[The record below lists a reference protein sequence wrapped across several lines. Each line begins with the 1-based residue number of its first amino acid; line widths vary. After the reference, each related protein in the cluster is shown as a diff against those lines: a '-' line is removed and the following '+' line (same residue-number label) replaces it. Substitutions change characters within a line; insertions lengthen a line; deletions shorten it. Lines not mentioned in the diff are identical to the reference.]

1 MVHLI
6 YKNVASMLLFFALLV
21 YCSSA
26 FSATFVTTEG
36 LEPDKVASIWLI
48 KRFIDKE
55 AHFKFIGKNESV
67 DSVDIP
73 FDMPDAELR
82 RFHTRSTFET
92 ILAHYKINDRKLITI
107 GRLIH
112 DMEIN
117 TWMNNRDQ
125 ESIVLENHLLE
136 IINKN
141 SHVESIIDKV
151 YFFLDE
157 YCNKE

>member
-1 MVHLI
+1 MIHWIGKTATV
-6 YKNVASMLLFFALLV
+6 VLLLSSFSV

-26 FSATFVTTEG
+26 SCATYVTTEG

-92 ILAHYKINDRKLITI
+92 ILSHYKINDRKLIAI

-112 DMEIN
+112 DIEIN
-117 TWMNNRDQ
+117 TWMNNRNQ